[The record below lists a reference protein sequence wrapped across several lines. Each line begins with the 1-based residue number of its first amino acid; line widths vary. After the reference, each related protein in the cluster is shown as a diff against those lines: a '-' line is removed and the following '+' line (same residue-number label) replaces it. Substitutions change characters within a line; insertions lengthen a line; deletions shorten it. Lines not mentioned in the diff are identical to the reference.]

1 MNGPTL
7 LLNLPRVMSALVKL
21 FTPLFP
27 PEINARL
34 KFERGPL
41 VDVTDLMDISYGGKD
56 REVFLKDLEKL
67 CYGL

>member
-1 MNGPTL
+1 
-7 LLNLPRVMSALVKL
+7 L

-41 VDVTDLMDISYGGKD
+41 VDVTELMDISYGGKD
-56 REVFLKDLEKL
+56 REVFLKELEKL